1 MRGGCEDRDMAEEM
15 APERGG
21 DADVALVASMAA
33 GRSDALA
40 GLYDLHAGAMLGLAV
55 RLLGDRRDAED
66 LVHDVFLEAWRRAGS
81 YDRGRA
87 PVRSWLLLMV
97 RSRALDRL
105 RTLEVMRRHAQ
116 QVRADDTAVASFAPP
131 VGLRG
136 VEHSRALEAIAS
148 LPEAQREVVQLSC
161 VEGMSCSEIARR
173 CGLPVGTVKSRLA
186 RALASLRD
194 RLGGEGVF

>member
-1 MRGGCEDRDMAEEM
+1 M
-15 APERGG
+15 APDRAG

-40 GLYDLHAGAMLGLAV
+40 ALYDLHASAMLGLAL

-87 PVRSWLLLMV
+87 PVRGWLLLMV

-105 RTLEVMRRHAQ
+105 RSLEVMRRHAQ
-116 QVRADDTAVASFAPP
+116 QVRAGDPAVASFVEPG
-131 VGLRG
+131 GLRG
-136 VEHSRALEAIAS
+136 VAHSRALEAIAA
-148 LPEAQREVVQLSC
+148 LPDTQRDVVRMC
-161 VEGMSCSEIARR
+161 CIEGMSCSEIARS
-173 CGLPVGTVKSRLA
+173 CGIPVGTVKSRLA

-194 RLGGEGVF
+194 QLGGEGVF